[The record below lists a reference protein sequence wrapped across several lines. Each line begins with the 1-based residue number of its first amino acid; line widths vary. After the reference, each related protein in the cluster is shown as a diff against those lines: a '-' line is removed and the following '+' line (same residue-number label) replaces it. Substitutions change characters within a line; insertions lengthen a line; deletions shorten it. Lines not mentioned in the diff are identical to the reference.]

1 MSSKSS
7 TKNVPTEP
15 VNTDTQ
21 PDAPELTTAERI
33 DLYLKVLNSKDLAK
47 LPQEQI
53 LEMRKRLNPYG
64 RTIAGSDKYL
74 NFSITQI
81 THEYWK
87 KFITTAMIG
96 YLNRMCD
103 EWKVPSGVPVVSV
116 YEYLDNQTIV
126 DTPQIVLDKKN
137 ESVMK
142 DYEFNREWM
151 KKRVIVKEFLEE
163 KIQRIEEMRDECQ
176 EKIDNMPEQL
186 QTSGSGE
193 TLQERIDNLESWID
207 ELNAIDIDIDE
218 DSIREEAF
226 QDNEREDG
234 ELKDDYNERIDEI
247 VRDAVQEK
255 IDEYISEMQNTSSN
269 L

>member
-1 MSSKSS
+1 MKAHCSNYMARVHTVNKARKDVKGTDIKKGDSYYWWKFRFGGKQCSK
-7 TKNVPTEP
+7 TYPKRWQL
-15 VNTDTQ
+15 TQ
-21 PDAPELTTAERI
+21 SDFLSEL
-33 DLYLKVLNSKDLAK
+33 Y
-47 LPQEQI
+47 QI
-53 LEMRKRLNPYG
+53 EDE
-64 RTIAGSDKYL
+64 IS
-74 NFSITQI
+74 
-81 THEYWK
+81 EY
-87 KFITTAMIG
+87 T
-96 YLNRMCD
+96 C
-103 EWKVPSGVPVVSV
+103 
-116 YEYLDNQTIV
+116 
-126 DTPQIVLDKKN
+126 
-137 ESVMK
+137 ESV
-142 DYEFNREWM
+142 DEL
-151 KKRVIVKEFLEE
+151 KEFLEE